1 MAPDAAGVGRA
12 REFARALKVDLAIVD
27 HRGTTDLP
35 YSRIVGDVKGR
46 RVIILDDMVDT
57 GRTLVRACEGATAA
71 GAAIVDAYC
80 VHGIFSGIAVERL
93 EASPLRSVTV
103 ADTVPLSE
111 KARRSGKIRTVSIAP
126 MLAKVIKCIHHEES
140 VSALFAQRMTPSN
153 LLRRRIAMDVDLSVQ
168 VRTKTGKGPARRLR
182 RKETVPAILYGPKTA
197 PVPLAVPAMPLLK
210 LLRDMGEESKLIRLR
225 HRRRARI
232 SRFRQALI
240 REVQTH
246 PVRRRFLHVDFYEVP
261 LDQPILVEVP
271 VELDGESIGEKKGGV
286 LNLIRRTLSVRC
298 LPGEIPERVH
308 IDISGMDLGS
318 SVHVADLIG
327 RVPFELMDDK
337 STAVVA
343 MVVPEEMT
351 KAAETPEEEQ
361 A

>member
-1 MAPDAAGVGRA
+1 
-12 REFARALKVDLAIVD
+12 
-27 HRGTTDLP
+27 
-35 YSRIVGDVKGR
+35 
-46 RVIILDDMVDT
+46 
-57 GRTLVRACEGATAA
+57 
-71 GAAIVDAYC
+71 
-80 VHGIFSGIAVERL
+80 
-93 EASPLRSVTV
+93 
-103 ADTVPLSE
+103 
-111 KARRSGKIRTVSIAP
+111 
-126 MLAKVIKCIHHEES
+126 
-140 VSALFAQRMTPSN
+140 
-153 LLRRRIAMDVDLSVQ
+153 MDVELSVE

-182 RKETVPAILYGPKTA
+182 REETVPAILYGPKTA
-197 PVPLAVPAMPLLK
+197 PVPLAVPAMRLLK
-210 LLRDMGEESKLIRLR
+210 LLRDMGEESKLIRLAIGDGEDR
-225 HRRRARI
+225 QI
-232 SRFRQALI
+232 RQALI

-261 LDQPILVEVP
+261 LDQPILVDVP

-327 RVPFELMDDK
+327 KVPFELMDDK

-343 MVVPEEMT
+343 IVVSEEMT
-351 KAAETPEEEQ
+351 KVAESPEEEQ

>member
-1 MAPDAAGVGRA
+1 
-12 REFARALKVDLAIVD
+12 
-27 HRGTTDLP
+27 
-35 YSRIVGDVKGR
+35 
-46 RVIILDDMVDT
+46 
-57 GRTLVRACEGATAA
+57 
-71 GAAIVDAYC
+71 
-80 VHGIFSGIAVERL
+80 
-93 EASPLRSVTV
+93 
-103 ADTVPLSE
+103 
-111 KARRSGKIRTVSIAP
+111 
-126 MLAKVIKCIHHEES
+126 
-140 VSALFAQRMTPSN
+140 
-153 LLRRRIAMDVDLSVQ
+153 MDVDLSVQ

-197 PVPLAVPAMPLLK
+197 PVPLAVPALPLLK
-210 LLRDMGEESKLIRLR
+210 LLRDMGEESKLIRLVIGQG
-225 HRRRARI
+225 ADQQV
-232 SRFRQALI
+232 RQALI

-261 LDQPILVEVP
+261 LDQPILVDVP
-271 VELDGESIGEKKGGV
+271 VELDGEAIGEKKGGV

-351 KAAETPEEEQ
+351 KAAETAEEEQ
-361 A
+361 D

>member
-1 MAPDAAGVGRA
+1 
-12 REFARALKVDLAIVD
+12 
-27 HRGTTDLP
+27 
-35 YSRIVGDVKGR
+35 
-46 RVIILDDMVDT
+46 
-57 GRTLVRACEGATAA
+57 
-71 GAAIVDAYC
+71 
-80 VHGIFSGIAVERL
+80 
-93 EASPLRSVTV
+93 
-103 ADTVPLSE
+103 
-111 KARRSGKIRTVSIAP
+111 
-126 MLAKVIKCIHHEES
+126 
-140 VSALFAQRMTPSN
+140 
-153 LLRRRIAMDVDLSVQ
+153 MDVDLSVQ

-182 RKETVPAILYGPKTA
+182 REETIPAILYGPKTA
-197 PVPLAVPAMPLLK
+197 PVPLAVPALPLLK
-210 LLRDMGEESKLIRLR
+210 LLRDMGEESKLIRLV
-225 HRRRARI
+225 I
-232 SRFRQALI
+232 GQGTDQQFRQALI

-261 LDQPILVEVP
+261 LDQLILVEVP
-271 VELDGESIGEKKGGV
+271 VELDGEAIGEKKGGV

-351 KAAETPEEEQ
+351 KAAETAGEEQ
-361 A
+361 E

>member
-1 MAPDAAGVGRA
+1 
-12 REFARALKVDLAIVD
+12 
-27 HRGTTDLP
+27 
-35 YSRIVGDVKGR
+35 
-46 RVIILDDMVDT
+46 
-57 GRTLVRACEGATAA
+57 
-71 GAAIVDAYC
+71 
-80 VHGIFSGIAVERL
+80 
-93 EASPLRSVTV
+93 
-103 ADTVPLSE
+103 
-111 KARRSGKIRTVSIAP
+111 
-126 MLAKVIKCIHHEES
+126 
-140 VSALFAQRMTPSN
+140 
-153 LLRRRIAMDVDLSVQ
+153 MDVDLSVQ

-182 RKETVPAILYGPKTA
+182 REETVPAILYGPKTA
-197 PVPLAVPAMPLLK
+197 PVPLAVPALPLLK
-210 LLRDMGEESKLIRLR
+210 LLRDMGEESKLIRLV
-225 HRRRARI
+225 I
-232 SRFRQALI
+232 GQGPDQQVRQALI

-261 LDQPILVEVP
+261 LDQLILVEVP
-271 VELDGESIGEKKGGV
+271 VELDGEAVGEKKGGV

-351 KAAETPEEEQ
+351 KAEETAGEEQ
-361 A
+361 E